1 LGKELLFPSNIGEDF
16 RDRFSLVP
24 TAAIVVPSA
33 ENAGNAGSAG
43 NAGNAGNAGSAENAG
58 APRTVITVHR
68 GSGEA
73 AIQDSLACR
82 ARNRHI

>member
-1 LGKELLFPSNIGEDF
+1 LAILSKELLFPSNIGEDF

-43 NAGNAGNAGSAENAG
+43 NAGNAGSAENAG